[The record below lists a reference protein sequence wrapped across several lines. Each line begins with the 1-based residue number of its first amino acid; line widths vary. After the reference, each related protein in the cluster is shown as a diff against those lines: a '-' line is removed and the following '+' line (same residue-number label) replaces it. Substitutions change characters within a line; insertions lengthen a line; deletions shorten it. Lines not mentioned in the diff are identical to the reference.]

1 MTVKIYK
8 FEWCGICISLRHAH
22 KFCSVIEHLEIRSI
36 DPEKSPLPI
45 TETGY
50 KSHFVDESS
59 LHEYG
64 GALAYVLAW
73 LNEEAGKPEWQRQKE
88 VASQYSLF

>member
-1 MTVKIYK
+1 MTAKIYE
-8 FEWCGICISLRHAH
+8 FEWCGIRISLRHIH
-22 KFCSVIEHLEIRSI
+22 NYCGVIEHLEIRSI
-36 DPEKSPLPI
+36 DPENAPLPI

-50 KSHFVDESS
+50 KSHFLDATS

-64 GALAYVLAW
+64 GALAYVRAW
-73 LNEEAGKPEWQRQKE
+73 LTVEADKAEWQSQKE